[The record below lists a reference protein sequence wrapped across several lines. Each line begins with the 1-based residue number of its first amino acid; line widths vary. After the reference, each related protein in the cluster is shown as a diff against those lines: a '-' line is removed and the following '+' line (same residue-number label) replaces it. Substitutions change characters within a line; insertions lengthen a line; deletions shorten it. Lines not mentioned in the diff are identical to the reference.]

1 MSGLEETNSDF
12 KSQRLMQSVEH
23 VSALRLAAFSR
34 LTDDQLL
41 LATVEHLVDSLTA
54 SMLDVTSV
62 ITKDVL
68 ELSTRKPTLLPLL
81 PKLETLQGVLQHI
94 LLSVRVM
101 TAPSYLST
109 QALSVLST
117 EWLTEMREGSPYSGP
132 VESE

>member
-1 MSGLEETNSDF
+1 LEETNSDF

>member
-1 MSGLEETNSDF
+1 
-12 KSQRLMQSVEH
+12 MQSVEH
-23 VSALRLAAFSR
+23 AYALKLAAFSR

-117 EWLTEMREGSPYSGP
+117 EWLTEMREGLPYSGP

>member
-1 MSGLEETNSDF
+1 LEETNSDF

-117 EWLTEMREGSPYSGP
+117 EWLSEMREGSPYSGP